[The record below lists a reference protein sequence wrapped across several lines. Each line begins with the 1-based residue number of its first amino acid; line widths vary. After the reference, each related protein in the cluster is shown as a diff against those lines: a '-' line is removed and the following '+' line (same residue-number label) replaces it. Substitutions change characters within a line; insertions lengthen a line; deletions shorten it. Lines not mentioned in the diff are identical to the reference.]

1 MRASIGHADG
11 SGVFAER
18 LFRYGGAVERGE
30 HERYGVLAV
39 GEYGAGA
46 AGSEGCGAAD
56 GGEEADGHFV
66 GDDGAS
72 VDEPGEG
79 AFVFVVAV
87 ADDFAVALVGD
98 TALVGAVPG
107 LANDLRYGDGNFGEG
122 VVGAHQLI
130 IAYHAGLRLVA
141 GHLLE
146 AVGLA
151 AGLTVGLVARAAIE
165 RWFRAY
171 FVFVVGEFLTH
182 KNTGIHIRYSAQY
195 QKFPLLKTFLQAKM
209 LII

>member
-1 MRASIGHADG
+1 M
-11 SGVFAER
+11 FAEC

-39 GEYGAGA
+39 GEHGAGTT
-46 AGSEGCGAAD
+46 GGEGCGAAD
-56 GGEEADGHFV
+56 GGEETNGHFV

-79 AFVFVVAV
+79 SLVFVVAV
-87 ADDFAVALVGD
+87 ADDFAVALVGEA
-98 TALVGAVPG
+98 ALVGAVPG
-107 LANDLRYGDGNFGEG
+107 LANNLRYGDGNFGEG

-130 IAYHAGLRLVA
+130 IAYCAGMRLVA
-141 GHLLE
+141 GHLL
-146 AVGLA
+146 AA
-151 AGLTVGLVARAAIE
+151 AGLVAGLVAGATIE

-171 FVFVVGEFLTH
+171 FVFVVGEFLAH
-182 KNTGIHIRYSAQY
+182 KNTGIHIGYSAPY
-195 QKFPLLKTFLQAKM
+195 QKFTPFKTFSQAKT

>member
-1 MRASIGHADG
+1 M
-11 SGVFAER
+11 FAEC

-39 GEYGAGA
+39 GEHGAGA

-56 GGEEADGHFV
+56 GREEANGHFV

-79 AFVFVVAV
+79 SLVFVVAV

-98 TALVGAVPG
+98 AALVGAVPG

-130 IAYHAGLRLVA
+130 IAYCAGLRLVA
-141 GHLLE
+141 GHCR
-146 AVGLA
+146 VGVQDA
-151 AGLTVGLVARAAIE
+151 
-165 RWFRAY
+165 
-171 FVFVVGEFLTH
+171 FLMH
-182 KNTGIHIRYSAQY
+182 KNSGIHIRYSAPY
-195 QKFPLLKTFLQAKM
+195 QKFLPLKTRSQAKTP
-209 LII
+209 II